1 MKDASERR
9 GVQFRNNFG
18 SDLKKKM
25 IDKDLG
31 EERK

>member
-18 SDLKKKM
+18 SDLKKM